1 MLEEKSE
8 SLEQVLSNLP
18 EGSLEYI
25 GGLGVDIQS
34 LLKNPDDN
42 DEFDPKDDVE
52 IDSFS
57 TFNLGMNIGG
67 NSMVESDK
75 VAIQED
81 ENFSDS
87 FDDIGLF

>member
-1 MLEEKSE
+1 MPEEKSE

-42 DEFDPKDDVE
+42 DEFDP
-52 IDSFS
+52 
-57 TFNLGMNIGG
+57 
-67 NSMVESDK
+67 
-75 VAIQED
+75 
-81 ENFSDS
+81 
-87 FDDIGLF
+87 

>member
-1 MLEEKSE
+1 MPEEKSE

-18 EGSLEYI
+18 EGSLEQI